1 MSESILKDK
10 SYAFAIRIVEVS
22 RFLSSE
28 KRRICSEQTTPPIRD
43 RCRGGWWG
51 EVILVQAKKRRNFAT
66 TPPPPPGHSG
76 WGLPAGGD
84 FCMPGQHLLP
94 PTAVP

>member
-43 RCRGGWWG
+43 RCRGVDSGSGIWSIAG
-51 EVILVQAKKRRNFAT
+51 RFSQQDGDCLERGKRNAILAESFER
-66 TPPPPPGHSG
+66 H
-76 WGLPAGGD
+76 
-84 FCMPGQHLLP
+84 
-94 PTAVP
+94 